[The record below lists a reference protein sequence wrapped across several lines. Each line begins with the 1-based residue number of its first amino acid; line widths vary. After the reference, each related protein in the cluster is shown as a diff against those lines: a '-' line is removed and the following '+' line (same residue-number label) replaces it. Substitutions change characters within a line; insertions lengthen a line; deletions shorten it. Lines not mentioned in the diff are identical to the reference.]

1 MELLL
6 LFSFE
11 NEAKTQLK
19 LVTMSE
25 SYQTHILDGQKSAI
39 ILHRGFQP
47 LIPNM
52 CNTNLTRKNKHFQ
65 CMCYQFFNHII
76 VGHINQNNKSIFE

>member
-19 LVTMSE
+19 LVAMSE
-25 SYQTHILDGQKSAI
+25 SCQTHILDGHKSAI
-39 ILHRGFQP
+39 ILHRDFQP
-47 LIPNM
+47 LIPYMCKINM
-52 CNTNLTRKNKHFQ
+52 TKENK
-65 CMCYQFFNHII
+65 
-76 VGHINQNNKSIFE
+76 